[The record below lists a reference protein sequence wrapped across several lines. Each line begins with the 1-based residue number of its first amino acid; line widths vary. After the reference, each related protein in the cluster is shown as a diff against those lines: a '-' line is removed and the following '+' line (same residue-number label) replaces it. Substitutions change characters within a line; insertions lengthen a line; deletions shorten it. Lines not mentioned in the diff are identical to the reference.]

1 MTFNIQEAISL
12 LEKTPVTLQSMLDGL
27 STQWTNANEG
37 EDSWS
42 AYDVVGHL
50 VHGEQTDWM
59 PRLEKVLAEG
69 PIKTFDPYDRFA
81 QLKASKGKSIE
92 QLLATFALL
101 RKENLKNLRAK
112 NLTEDHLTKPAIHPS
127 LGKIELKQ
135 MLSAWVVH
143 DLGHI
148 VQIARVLAKQYKDEI
163 GPWTQYLT
171 VVNHTPKE

>member
-1 MTFNIQEAISL
+1 MTFNIHEAISL
-12 LEKTPVTLQSMLDGL
+12 LEKTPLTLQSMLGGL
-27 STQWTNANEG
+27 SAQWTNANEG
-37 EDSWS
+37 EGSWS

-101 RKENLKNLRAK
+101 REENLKNLRAK
-112 NLTEDHLTKPAIHPS
+112 ISPRIILLNLLFILP
-127 LGKIELKQ
+127 
-135 MLSAWVVH
+135 
-143 DLGHI
+143 
-148 VQIARVLAKQYKDEI
+148 
-163 GPWTQYLT
+163 
-171 VVNHTPKE
+171 